1 MPNMSILTTLKYLTN
16 HPLCTDHKLRTL
28 LRFIGWQITTR
39 IMPYP
44 VIYQF
49 TAKSKLIV
57 QKGMYGATG
66 NLYCGLH
73 EFHDMGFLLHLLR
86 AGDLF
91 VDAGANIGGYTILAS
106 ADKEANTIAIEPG
119 SSAYTNLM
127 TNVRIN
133 DIGSRVHALNIAL
146 GATTGVVD
154 FTISLDT
161 TNHVV
166 VENEA
171 TDTVKVNMDTLDNI
185 LEKQSPILLKI
196 DVEGF
201 ETEVLKGA
209 KKTLQNQNLK
219 AIIIELNGLSERYG
233 IENRKNH
240 DALLEYGFMPYSY
253 NPLNKEL
260 IKCEALGRSNTI
272 YIRDVDFVKE
282 RLNTADKVHLRN
294 QVI

>member
-1 MPNMSILTTLKYLTN
+1 
-16 HPLCTDHKLRTL
+16 
-28 LRFIGWQITTR
+28 
-39 IMPYP
+39 
-44 VIYQF
+44 
-49 TAKSKLIV
+49 
-57 QKGMYGATG
+57 
-66 NLYCGLH
+66 
-73 EFHDMGFLLHLLR
+73 MGFLLHLLR

-119 SSAYTNLM
+119 QSAYTNLM

-133 DIGSRVHALNIAL
+133 DIGNRVHALNIAL
-146 GATTGVVD
+146 GATPGTVD
-154 FTISLDT
+154 FTTSLDT

-166 VENEA
+166 LDKER
-171 TDTVKVNMDTLDNI
+171 TDTVKVNMDTLDDI

-209 KKTLQNQNLK
+209 VKTLQNEKLK

-233 IENRKNH
+233 IENKMNH
-240 DALLEYGFMPYSY
+240 DVLLEYGFMPYSY

-272 YIRDVDFVKE
+272 YIRDVAFVQE
-282 RLNTADKVHLRN
+282 RLITADKVHLRN

>member
-1 MPNMSILTTLKYLTN
+1 MSNMSILTTLKYLTN
-16 HPLCTDHKLRTL
+16 HPLCADRKLRTL

-39 IMPYP
+39 LMPYP
-44 VIYQF
+44 VIYEF

-119 SSAYTNLM
+119 LSAYKNLM

-133 DIGSRVHALNIAL
+133 DMGSKVHALNIAL
-146 GATTGVVD
+146 GATTGMVD
-154 FTISLDT
+154 FTTSLDT

-166 VENEA
+166 AENEHA
-171 TDTVKVNMDTLDNI
+171 DTVKVNMDTLDNI
-185 LEKQSPILLKI
+185 LEKQSPVLLKI

-209 KKTLQNQNLK
+209 KQTLQNEHLK

-240 DALLEYGFMPYSY
+240 EVLLEYGFMPYSY

-260 IKCEALGRSNTI
+260 LKCDALGRSNTI
-272 YIRDVDFVKE
+272 YIKDVDFVKE
-282 RLNTADKVHLRN
+282 RIMTADKVYLRN

>member
-1 MPNMSILTTLKYLTN
+1 
-16 HPLCTDHKLRTL
+16 
-28 LRFIGWQITTR
+28 
-39 IMPYP
+39 MPYP
-44 VIYQF
+44 VIYEF

-119 SSAYTNLM
+119 LSAYKNLM

-133 DIGSRVHALNIAL
+133 DMGNRVHALNIAL
-146 GATTGVVD
+146 GSTTGMVD
-154 FTISLDT
+154 FTTSLDT

-166 VENEA
+166 AENEH

-209 KKTLQNQNLK
+209 KRTLQNEHLK

-233 IENRKNH
+233 IENRMNH
-240 DALLEYGFMPYSY
+240 EVLLEYGFMPYSY

-260 IKCEALGRSNTI
+260 IKCDALGRSNTI

-282 RLNTADKVHLRN
+282 RIMTSDKVYLRN